1 MYLDRRSPVTRLT
14 HAHQPHPITK
24 QGAVNLATRIPFFID
39 FAENSYSLP
48 SRRKL
53 TLCTMMAV

>member
-1 MYLDRRSPVTRLT
+1 MYLDHHSPVTRVT

-39 FAENSYSLP
+39 FAENS
-48 SRRKL
+48 
-53 TLCTMMAV
+53 